1 MAKEFN
7 AANFQAEVLEAKLPV
22 LVDFYAS
29 WCGPCQMMAP
39 VVEKLATEY
48 EGKVIIG
55 KMSVEDEANQA
66 LAAQMNIRGIPAFK
80 VFKDGQVID
89 EFVGM
94 VGEAGLR
101 DRLDRL
107 V

>member
-1 MAKEFN
+1 MAHTFN
-7 AANFQAEVLEAKLPV
+7 AGNFQAEVLDAKIPV
-22 LVDFYAS
+22 LVDFFAS

-39 VVEKLATEY
+39 IIEKLAEEY
-48 EGKVIIG
+48 DGKVKIG
-55 KMSVEDEANQA
+55 KMSVEDPANQA

-80 VFKDGQVID
+80 IFKDGKVVD

-101 DRLDRL
+101 EHLDAF
-107 V
+107 

>member
-7 AANFQAEVLEAKLPV
+7 AANFQTEVLDAKLPV

-66 LAAQMNIRGIPAFK
+66 LAAKMNIRGIPAFK
-80 VFKDGQVID
+80 VFKDGEVIN

-101 DRLDRL
+101 EHLEKL

>member
-1 MAKEFN
+1 MAHIFS
-7 AANFQAEVLEAKLPV
+7 AGNFQEEVLNADLPV
-22 LVDFYAS
+22 LVDFFAS

-39 VVEKLATEY
+39 IIEKLADEY
-48 EGKVIIG
+48 EGKIKIG
-55 KMSVEDEANQA
+55 KMSVEDPANQA

-80 VFKDGQVID
+80 IFKDGKVIN

-101 DRLDRL
+101 EKIEAVL
-107 V
+107 